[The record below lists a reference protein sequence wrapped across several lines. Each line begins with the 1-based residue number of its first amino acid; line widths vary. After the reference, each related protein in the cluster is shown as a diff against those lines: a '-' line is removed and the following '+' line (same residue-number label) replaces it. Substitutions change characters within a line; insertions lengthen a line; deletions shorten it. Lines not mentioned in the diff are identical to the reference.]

1 MDLLQRLLYIIA
13 FLICGDASIQ
23 AQNISIYESP
33 EVKSVMDRYAS
44 NNRIQEMIPG
54 YRIQLLS
61 TTDRRKMEKTREE
74 FMSKFPYMLLDFE
87 HTPPYYKLRT
97 GAFQTKLEAMRILS
111 QIQKEIP
118 GAYTTKDRIS
128 RRELI
133 N

>member
-1 MDLLQRLLYIIA
+1 MDLIQKLLYFIV
-13 FLICGDASIQ
+13 FFICADVSIQ

-44 NNRIQEMIPG
+44 NNRMQEMIPG

-74 FMSKFPYMLLDFE
+74 FMSKFPYMLLNFE
-87 HTPPYYKLRT
+87 HTPPHYKLKT

-111 QIQKEIP
+111 KIKQEIP

-128 RRELI
+128 TRELV